1 MSDQGDGRHRRRA
14 RAGVNMPNRLRRSLL
29 PGVLEVN
36 TLNTGRG
43 AEEGGLGLFKG
54 EAGHGEH
61 ERQLRKLG
69 DGTGELVVAVD
80 DNHGDEVTVA
90 MMTITITTIK
100 VTAELERIRCALQSR
115 DDEVEAL
122 RREVGELIETLKDND
137 PPPPF
142 DLRP

>member
-1 MSDQGDGRHRRRA
+1 MQKKEDLDCLKGKLVTANTNANSASWEMAQV
-14 RAGVNMPNRLRRSLL
+14 GV
-29 PGVLEVN
+29 VEV
-36 TLNTGRG
+36 
-43 AEEGGLGLFKG
+43 
-54 EAGHGEH
+54 
-61 ERQLRKLG
+61 
-69 DGTGELVVAVD
+69 DDD

-122 RREVGELIETLKDND
+122 RREVGDE

>member
-1 MSDQGDGRHRRRA
+1 M
-14 RAGVNMPNRLRRSLL
+14 
-29 PGVLEVN
+29 LEVN
-36 TLNTGRG
+36 SLNTGSG

-69 DGTGELVVAVD
+69 DGTGELVVAED

-90 MMTITITTIK
+90 MMTITITTMALIK

-122 RREVGELIETLKDND
+122 RREVGELIETL
-137 PPPPF
+137 
-142 DLRP
+142 